1 VTSALF
7 GLLPLALFGDTLDS
21 LPTPLLVGFGGA
33 AGALCRYAVDV
44 GLDGGRQSTFAVN
57 VLGSIALGALV
68 AASPAAPTLAL
79 AGTGF
84 CGAFTTFSSF
94 AVNVADAAA
103 DGRYGVAAADAAGT
117 LVTALFGVGIG
128 GLIVGL

>member
-1 VTSALF
+1 MTPALF
-7 GLLPLALFGDTLDS
+7 GSSLLASVIRVFGS

-44 GLDGGRQSTFAVN
+44 ALDGGRPSTFAVN

-68 AASPAAPTLAL
+68 AASPAEPTLAF

-128 GLIVGL
+128 GLIAGL